1 MNKFYIEFVEE
12 VPLDQKT
19 LNCSVGWSASES
31 R

>member
-19 LNCSVGWSASES
+19 LNCSVG
-31 R
+31 